1 MNLNLGAANAFYQQ
15 LLIGSSGSVAAAM
28 LASLVLGAIHGA
40 SPGHGKTLVVATLV
54 GSRGSYGRVG
64 LLALTVAL
72 AHTAGVLVLA
82 ALVLAINDSLL
93 PQTVQPYITLAADIL
108 VVLFG
113 ADLVR
118 RARWAL
124 SASYSAHDD
133 DHDHEP
139 GHDHEHPHRHSA
151 PTVEITRGYTISVG
165 IVGGFVP
172 NGTALVVLLLAIALH
187 KLLLGLLLVATFG
200 AGIALV
206 LGIVGLGALLIQRTG
221 RRFGETPS
229 KLSRAVQLLP
239 LASGVMVMT
248 VGFVLLV
255 GAISA
260 L

>member
-1 MNLNLGAANAFYQQ
+1 MNLVAPNAFYQQ

-40 SPGHGKTLVVATLV
+40 SPGHGKTLVVASLM
-54 GSRGSYGRVG
+54 GSNGSYGRVG

-72 AHTAGVLVLA
+72 THTAGVLVLA
-82 ALVLAINDSLL
+82 ALVLGANDSLL
-93 PQTVQPYITLAADIL
+93 PQAIQPYMTLAADIL

-118 RARWAL
+118 RAWWAL
-124 SASYSAHDD
+124 ITAHHVEDHDD
-133 DHDHEP
+133 P
-139 GHDHEHPHRHSA
+139 SGRGHPHEHSA
-151 PTVEITRGYTISVG
+151 RTVELTRGYTISIGV
-165 IVGGFVP
+165 VGGFVP

-206 LGIVGLGALLIQRTG
+206 LGLVGLGAVLVQRSS
-221 RRFGETPS
+221 RRFGGAS
-229 KLSRAVQLLP
+229 SALSRAVHLLP
-239 LASGVMVMT
+239 LASGVMVMA
-248 VGFVLLV
+248 VGFFLMV
-255 GAISA
+255 GAVSA